1 MDNEKYKTEVIKDN
15 NVKNNLFA
23 KVEVI
28 GDVQVGKT
36 AIVKRLIQDKFITE
50 YTPTQGY
57 EFTPYLIQVNE
68 TIIKLQIWDMCGAEN
83 YRSVLL
89 NLYRNSKVGVLV
101 YDVTS
106 RKSFENL
113 EDWIT
118 ELKKS
123 AYGGSKIIL
132 IGNKCDETE
141 KREVSYKE
149 GEEICKKHQLDFFME
164 VSAKNGFTSPNFMEL
179 VAINLVKDYES
190 HLDESE
196 DLADNNNES
205 VMLDQKNNNSNSLD
219 KCC

>member
-1 MDNEKYKTEVIKDN
+1 M
-15 NVKNNLFA
+15 F
-23 KVEVI
+23 
-28 GDVQVGKT
+28 
-36 AIVKRLIQDKFITE
+36 
-50 YTPTQGY
+50 
-57 EFTPYLIQVNE
+57 
-68 TIIKLQIWDMCGAEN
+68 
-83 YRSVLL
+83 
-89 NLYRNSKVGVLV
+89 NS
-101 YDVTS
+101 
-106 RKSFENL
+106 N
-113 EDWIT
+113 
-118 ELKKS
+118 
-123 AYGGSKIIL
+123 
-132 IGNKCDETE
+132 NKCDETE